1 MQTTQ
6 KNQKGTILILFALLL
21 IVLLGFGALAIDV
34 GNWYAV
40 QAELSKSVDAA
51 ALAGA
56 RNMSNEGKVD
66 MQTLINDVGRE
77 NFPAGLLGTPT
88 TGEGIANFT
97 YTPDPQALPRISISG
112 SVKSPTFLARLF
124 GVGNQVLT
132 NSFGEASMNK
142 VQIMLVLD
150 RSGSMGFE
158 LPTKMSRL
166 KTAAIKFIGFFKDTQ
181 STDKMGLVSYATTPR
196 LDLRLKTGFVVE
208 MIDKINDMPALIIP
222 STLTYTNTEDA
233 IDQGGAQLPD
243 QSAYA
248 AADRVNQFL
257 IFFSDGQPTAL
268 RSKFKY
274 NNTDNDGVVL
284 GMNCETTT
292 WGTIWP
298 YLYDPISGTIM
309 PGGVNPDTTGDGKS
323 NSTTKCGG
331 LNTKWYLFESS
342 LGPVPGYTTE
352 YCNIPALN
360 LQKYFCNAAKQM
372 AINHAQELKN
382 RGVRIYVIGLGSG
395 SNIDPN
401 FLAEISSG
409 SDYLYITPQS
419 NELEA
424 IFNKIAQEIK
434 LRLVQ

>member
-56 RNMSNEGKVD
+56 RNISSEDNGKVD
-66 MQTLINDVGRE
+66 LQTLIQDVGRE

-88 TGEGIANFT
+88 TGEGIATFT
-97 YTPDPQALPRISISG
+97 ATQNVNRISISG

-132 NSFGEASMNK
+132 NSFGEARMNK
-142 VQIMLVLD
+142 VEIMLVLD